1 MNTLKAFFYL
11 GLLLSFFSCANT
23 NQKEVSIDGDI
34 EGIEDGTV
42 VRLRETKDRM
52 FVTLDTDTIYGGKFN
67 FTYFDSIPEVKS
79 LALFVNGEGFPP
91 MWLDLWIEPGA
102 KVKITGKDKLLKTW
116 NVKSNVAEQIEYNKY
131 VDKSR
136 QAIIENQITMFDITN
151 YFNLINSSNDD
162 AEKKLYRQKIDSLN
176 EVSRGLEVDIM
187 KNELELLSKSSKH
200 DKVWFNI
207 FLEHAMQLFYL
218 GKENYPDADQLKSL
232 YNELTDSEKGTEIG
246 QKITAFLFPPI
257 VVKDG
262 DKMADAD
269 LIDLQGN
276 IKRLADYTD
285 KYRLLD
291 FWSTGCGY
299 CIRAMP
305 ELMEVSEMYK
315 DKLVVVGINSDS
327 REVWSEFSNENKIA
341 GVNLNDPKG
350 DTGLQLNYGVK
361 GVPHYVLLD
370 ADDKVVASWWG
381 YRKGSLL
388 KKTEELLK

>member
-11 GLLLSFFSCANT
+11 GLLLSFFSCTNT
-23 NQKEVSIDGDI
+23 NSNQVSIEGDI

-42 VRLRETKDRM
+42 VTLSEVKDKM
-52 FVTLDTDTIYGGKFN
+52 FTTLCVDTIKAGKFN

-79 LALFVNGEGFPP
+79 LALFVDGEGFPP

-116 NVKSNVAEQIEYNKY
+116 NVESNVAEQIEQNKY
-131 VDKSR
+131 IDKSR
-136 QAIIENQITMFDITN
+136 QAIIENQITMCDIDDS
-151 YFNLINSSNDD
+151 FKLMDQSND
-162 AEKKLYRQKIDSLN
+162 EKLYRQKIDSLYAVCHKLQD
-176 EVSRGLEVDIM
+176 EIK

-232 YNELTDSEKGTEIG
+232 YNELTYSEKGTEIG